1 MPQDE
6 TAPSLV
12 STDWLATHMT
22 APDVRIVDAS
32 WYLPQAGRNA
42 REEYDQRHIEGAHFI
57 DIDALSDPASAYPHM
72 LPPTEMFASRMRKIG
87 LGDGLRIIIYDGAG
101 IYSAARVW
109 WMFRVMGF
117 KDIAVLDGGLPKWL
131 AEGRPVT
138 DEPPVLRD
146 RHATARLDHTRLR
159 DVTQVRGN
167 IYSGKELLVD
177 ARSAGRFNGTE
188 AEPRAGVRSGHVP
201 GAVNLPFNLVLNE
214 DGTMRAP
221 DDLRAITKA
230 AGIDLS
236 KPITVMCGSGV
247 TACVVALALEQIGHR
262 RVAVYDG
269 SWAEWGAQADLPI
282 EV

>member
-1 MPQDE
+1 MPQDPIS
-6 TAPSLV
+6 PSLV
-12 STDWLATHMT
+12 STEWLAAHMT

-57 DIDALSDPASAYPHM
+57 DIDALSDPDSPYPHM
-72 LPPTEMFASRMRKIG
+72 LPSTEMFASRMRKIG

-117 KDIAVLDGGLPKWL
+117 QDVAVLDGGLPKWL

-138 DEPPVLRD
+138 DEPPILRD

-159 DVTQVRGN
+159 DVTQVRGS

-177 ARSAGRFNGTE
+177 ARSAGRFKGTE
-188 AEPRAGVRSGHVP
+188 PEPRAGVRSGHVP
-201 GAVNLPFNLVLNE
+201 GAVSLPFNLVLND
-214 DGTMRAP
+214 DGTMRAQ
-221 DDLRAITKA
+221 DELRAIIKD

-236 KPITVMCGSGV
+236 KPIIAMCGSGV
-247 TACVVALALEQIGHR
+247 TACVVALALDQIGHR

-282 EV
+282 EL

>member
-1 MPQDE
+1 MPQD
-6 TAPSLV
+6 TSSPSLV
-12 STDWLATHMT
+12 STEWLATHMT

-42 REEYDQRHIEGAHFI
+42 REEYDQRHLEGAHFI
-57 DIDALSDPASAYPHM
+57 DIDGLSDPDSAYPHM
-72 LPPTEMFASRMRKIG
+72 LPPPEMFASRMRKLG

-117 KDIAVLDGGLPKWL
+117 QDVAVLDGGLPKWL

-138 DEPPVLRD
+138 DEPPILRD

-159 DVTQVRGN
+159 DATQVRGN
-167 IYSGKELLVD
+167 IYTAKELLVD

-188 AEPRAGVRSGHVP
+188 PEPRAGVRSGHVP
-201 GAVNLPFNLVLNE
+201 GAISLPFNLVLDD
-214 DGTMRAP
+214 DGTMRSP
-221 DDLRAITKA
+221 DELRAITKT

-236 KPITVMCGSGV
+236 KPVIAMCGSGV
-247 TACVVALALEQIGHR
+247 TACVVALALDQIGHR
-262 RVAVYDG
+262 RVSVYDG